1 MTIGLL
7 QYLVTWSTFSKHEN
21 SSLWKNDAGSKL
33 KEHIKIRWPVN
44 LQLRNCLKSSVYNV
58 CRKLEGFVW
67 EKLLLSPSQ
76 GCVDA
81 ASIGFQ
87 NGICNANQ
95 ATTATKT
102 AKTTTTIGLNSK
114 KNKTKNK
121 KTLHVQY
128 TLFVHYFAVVLQDDN
143 VKLPET
149 S

>member
-7 QYLVTWSTFSKHEN
+7 QYLVTWSTFCKHEN
-21 SSLWKNDAGSKL
+21 SSLWKNDASSKL

-44 LQLRNCLKSSVYNV
+44 LQLCNYLKSSVYNV
-58 CRKLEGFVW
+58 CRKLEGFLW

-81 ASIGFQ
+81 ASIGY
-87 NGICNANQ
+87 GICNANQ
-95 ATTATKT
+95 AVTATKT
-102 AKTTTTIGLNSK
+102 AKTTTTIGLIS
-114 KNKTKNK
+114 KNKTKQNK
-121 KTLHVQY
+121 TTLHLQH
-128 TLFVHYFAVVLQDDN
+128 TLFVHFFAVVLQDDN